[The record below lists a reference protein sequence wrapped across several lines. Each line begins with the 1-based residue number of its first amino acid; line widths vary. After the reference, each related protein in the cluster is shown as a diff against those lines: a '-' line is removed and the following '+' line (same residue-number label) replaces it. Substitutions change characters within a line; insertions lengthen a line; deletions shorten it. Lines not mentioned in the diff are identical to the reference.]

1 VYILPKNP
9 PLGSIPT
16 SPACPELGA
25 ERQVYKYD
33 VSLPL
38 QRMYELVEETRVK
51 LQAAGVE
58 ADDKGDGEEGM
69 LWWLFRY

>member
-1 VYILPKNP
+1 
-9 PLGSIPT
+9 
-16 SPACPELGA
+16 
-25 ERQVYKYD
+25 
-33 VSLPL
+33 
-38 QRMYELVEETRVK
+38 LVEETRVK